1 MDNISFTA
9 VVFIVIVCVIIV
21 AAIIYG
27 VIYGKQHVIYPKTAG
42 SDTEIEEFIGEFNNL
57 CASDIFDGNHQ
68 NVINTL
74 LHNYDYDRINPLTMV
89 SDKFKQMNNINYT
102 NNVLKISQRGDKKY
116 YCELSVIYS
125 AGLNFR
131 CLYNLDQVQFE
142 EITPLTNIDEL
153 INKIAYRVSDHL
165 NSLFLMLED
174 EFQDVYI
181 EKIKTQPRHEIKIS
195 NDNYELNIYTKYD
208 TEDGKMKFYYTGK
221 SDGSVLVNDI
231 QDIIALIKSLF
242 SDPIKDLRRKYTNKT
257 YKTSGLSTTMKND
270 ELTIT
275 SKKRTG
281 YKLIIRKDSDNLYYI
296 PNVPYI
302 PIEFSTREQLLPTL
316 NLDKII
322 KEFFEQSDLF
332 QPIIDSCRI
341 IQGIEIRKSSN
352 VSIFIRS
359 KYKPNFIFKIELKY
373 DNNQHIPIFHYTED
387 IPYIVQ
393 INQSTGIVNIDD
405 IDILIK
411 RIKTFFK
418 PLSHEGGASK
428 DDTDPNTQ
436 IILPGTLYDQNIT
449 PRNLYYRRVNNG
461 EMEYRYPNLVNVDD
475 NNYSINLMWISK
487 YIDPKNKFIGGYVH
501 REDTQFENIFPPQIA
516 KWMILNPAA
525 MVNLWIDSKMCTSE
539 QIKNTREYM
548 YLYIKSM
555 KTRGIIISE
564 SGFAVRDI
572 QSLVIV
578 NQYPIIAMVEWPIY
592 SRVDLLRLI
601 AAYETQLSNNKQNIR
616 SAFIYADYTVNPH
629 SIKEVYP
636 NGISEDGFIGISSTY
651 EMSGYENSYMIFGS
665 YNIYLLSTI
674 RDFILSIL
682 CKIQVESRGYVLE
695 PLNQVFYD
703 TDGKFASGHGNCLSD
718 TFPYGLF
725 IPVMFVSTIRKTL
738 YPYKYNYFD
747 CTLANTNPDNRALWY
762 IFYGFMHRGDNLQI
776 EINNKLYWM
785 RSELN
790 VQSKNPIDYMC
801 VIQDERVSVIR
812 ASGHGAS
819 STYRRNATSL
829 HTIISS
835 NDKYFKDKKN
845 YDTYMGDQ
853 SQYL

>member
-9 VVFIVIVCVIIV
+9 VVFIVIVCIIIV

-27 VIYGKQHVIYPKTAG
+27 VIYRKQHVIYPKTAG
-42 SDTEIEEFIGEFNNL
+42 GDTEIGEFISEFNNL
-57 CASDIFDGNHQ
+57 CDSGTFDGNHQ

-74 LHNYDYDRINPLTMV
+74 LNNYYYDRINPLTIV
-89 SDKFKQMNNINYT
+89 SDKFKQIYNINYT
-102 NNVLKISQRGDKKY
+102 NNVLKIIQLGDKNY

-131 CLYNLDQVQFE
+131 CVYNLNQVHFE

-153 INKIAYRVSDHL
+153 INKIDYRISDYL
-165 NSLFLMLED
+165 NSLFRELKR
-174 EFQDVYI
+174 EFQDLYI
-181 EKIKTQPRHEIKIS
+181 EKIKTPPRHEIKIL
-195 NDNYELNIYTKYD
+195 NDDDDELNIYTKYD
-208 TEDGKMKFYYTGK
+208 IEDGKMKFYYTGK
-221 SDGSVLVNDI
+221 SDGSVLVDNI
-231 QDIIALIKSLF
+231 QDIIALLKSLF
-242 SDPIKDLRRKYTNKT
+242 SDPIKDLRRKYNNGT
-257 YKTSGLSTTMKND
+257 YRKSGLSATMENG
-270 ELTIT
+270 ELAIT
-275 SKKRTG
+275 SKKRKG
-281 YKLIIRKDSDNLYYI
+281 YKLIIGKDSDNLYYI

-302 PIEFSTREQLLPTL
+302 PIRSSTRSQLLPPFD
-316 NLDKII
+316 LDKII
-322 KEFFEQSDLF
+322 KEFFEQNNLF
-332 QPIIDSCRI
+332 QPIIDRCKV
-341 IQGIEIRKSSN
+341 IQGIEIRQSS
-352 VSIFIRS
+352 SIFIRS
-359 KYKPNFIFKIELKY
+359 KYKPNFIFKIELTY
-373 DNNQHIPIFHYTED
+373 DDNRHIPVFHYTED
-387 IPYIVQ
+387 IPYIVE
-393 INQSTGIVNIDD
+393 INQPTGIVNIDD
-405 IDILIK
+405 IDILMT

-436 IILPGTLYDQNIT
+436 IILPGILYDQNIN
-449 PRNLYYRRVNNG
+449 PRNLYYRGDNNG

-475 NNYSINLMWISK
+475 NNYSINLMWISR
-487 YIDPKNKFIGGYVH
+487 YIDLKNKYIGGYVQ

-548 YLYIKSM
+548 YFYIKSM
-555 KTRGIIISE
+555 KTRGINISE

-601 AAYETQLSNNKQNIR
+601 AAYETQLSNNKKNIR

-629 SIKEVYP
+629 SIREVYP

-651 EMSGYENSYMIFGS
+651 VHSGYENSYMIFGS

-695 PLNQVFYD
+695 PFNRVFYD
-703 TDGKFASGHGNCLSD
+703 THGNFASGQGNCLSD

-725 IPVMFVSTIRKTL
+725 IPVMFVSTIRKIL

-762 IFYGFMHRGDNLQI
+762 IFYGFMHHGDKLQI
-776 EINNKLYWM
+776 EINNKLYWV

-812 ASGHGAS
+812 SSGHGAS
-819 STYRRNATSL
+819 STYRRDATSL

-835 NDKYFKDKKN
+835 NDKYFKDKKS
-845 YDTYMGDQ
+845 YDTYIGDQ

>member
-9 VVFIVIVCVIIV
+9 VVFIVIVCIIIV

-27 VIYGKQHVIYPKTAG
+27 VIYRKQHVIYPKTAG
-42 SDTEIEEFIGEFNNL
+42 GDTEIGEFISEFNNL
-57 CASDIFDGNHQ
+57 CDSGTFDGNHQ

-74 LHNYDYDRINPLTMV
+74 LNNYYYDRINPLTIV
-89 SDKFKQMNNINYT
+89 SDKFKQIYNINYT
-102 NNVLKISQRGDKKY
+102 NNVLKIIQLGDKNY

-131 CLYNLDQVQFE
+131 CVYNLNQVHFE

-153 INKIAYRVSDHL
+153 INKIDYRISDYL
-165 NSLFLMLED
+165 NSLFRELKR
-174 EFQDVYI
+174 EFQYLYI
-181 EKIKTQPRHEIKIS
+181 EKIKTPPRHEIKIL
-195 NDNYELNIYTKYD
+195 NDDDDELNIYTKYD
-208 TEDGKMKFYYTGK
+208 IEDGKMKFYYTGK
-221 SDGSVLVNDI
+221 SDGSVLVDNI
-231 QDIIALIKSLF
+231 QDIIALLKSLF
-242 SDPIKDLRRKYTNKT
+242 SDPIKDLRRKYNNGT
-257 YKTSGLSTTMKND
+257 YRKSGLSATMENG
-270 ELTIT
+270 ELAIT
-275 SKKRTG
+275 SKKRKG
-281 YKLIIRKDSDNLYYI
+281 YKLIIGKDSDNLYYI

-302 PIEFSTREQLLPTL
+302 PIRSSTRSQLLPPFD
-316 NLDKII
+316 LDKII
-322 KEFFEQSDLF
+322 KEFFEQNNLF
-332 QPIIDSCRI
+332 QPIIDRCKV
-341 IQGIEIRKSSN
+341 IQGIEIRQSS
-352 VSIFIRS
+352 SIFIRS
-359 KYKPNFIFKIELKY
+359 KYKPNFIFKIELTY
-373 DNNQHIPIFHYTED
+373 DDNRHIPVFHYTED
-387 IPYIVQ
+387 IPYIVE
-393 INQSTGIVNIDD
+393 INQPTGIVNIDD
-405 IDILIK
+405 IDILMT

-436 IILPGTLYDQNIT
+436 IILPGILYDQNIN
-449 PRNLYYRRVNNG
+449 PRNLYYRGDNNG

-475 NNYSINLMWISK
+475 NNYSINLMWISR
-487 YIDPKNKFIGGYVH
+487 YIDLKNKYIGGYVQ

-548 YLYIKSM
+548 YFYIKSM
-555 KTRGIIISE
+555 KTRGINISE

-601 AAYETQLSNNKQNIR
+601 AAYETQLSNNKKNIR

-629 SIKEVYP
+629 SIREVYP

-651 EMSGYENSYMIFGS
+651 VHSGYENSYMIFGS

-695 PLNQVFYD
+695 PFNRVFYD
-703 TDGKFASGHGNCLSD
+703 THGNFASGQGNCLSD

-762 IFYGFMHRGDNLQI
+762 IFYGFMHHGDKLQI
-776 EINNKLYWM
+776 EINNKLYWV

-812 ASGHGAS
+812 SSGHGAS
-819 STYRRNATSL
+819 STYRRDATSL

-835 NDKYFKDKKN
+835 NDKYFKDKKS
-845 YDTYMGDQ
+845 YDTYIGDQ

>member
-9 VVFIVIVCVIIV
+9 VVFIVIVCIIIV

-27 VIYGKQHVIYPKTAG
+27 VIYRKQHVIYPKTAG
-42 SDTEIEEFIGEFNNL
+42 GDTEIGEFISEFNNL
-57 CASDIFDGNHQ
+57 CDSGTFDGNHQ

-74 LHNYDYDRINPLTMV
+74 LNNYYYDRINPLTIV
-89 SDKFKQMNNINYT
+89 SDKFKQIYNINYT
-102 NNVLKISQRGDKKY
+102 NNVLKIIQLGDKNY

-131 CLYNLDQVQFE
+131 CVYNLNQVHFE

-153 INKIAYRVSDHL
+153 INKIDYRISDYL
-165 NSLFLMLED
+165 NSLFRELKR
-174 EFQDVYI
+174 EFQDLYI
-181 EKIKTQPRHEIKIS
+181 EKIKTPPRHEIKIL
-195 NDNYELNIYTKYD
+195 NDDDDELNIYTKYD
-208 TEDGKMKFYYTGK
+208 IEDVKMKFYYTGK
-221 SDGSVLVNDI
+221 SDGSVLVDNI
-231 QDIIALIKSLF
+231 QDIIALLKSLF
-242 SDPIKDLRRKYTNKT
+242 SDPIKDLRRKYNNGT
-257 YKTSGLSTTMKND
+257 YRKSGLSATMENG
-270 ELTIT
+270 ELAIT
-275 SKKRTG
+275 SKKRKG
-281 YKLIIRKDSDNLYYI
+281 YKLIIGKDSDNLYYI

-302 PIEFSTREQLLPTL
+302 PIRSSTRSQLLPPFD
-316 NLDKII
+316 LDKII
-322 KEFFEQSDLF
+322 KEFFEQNNLF
-332 QPIIDSCRI
+332 QPIIDRCKV
-341 IQGIEIRKSSN
+341 IQGIEIRQSS
-352 VSIFIRS
+352 SIFIRS
-359 KYKPNFIFKIELKY
+359 KYKPNFIFKIELTY
-373 DNNQHIPIFHYTED
+373 DDNRHIPVFHYTED
-387 IPYIVQ
+387 IPYIVE
-393 INQSTGIVNIDD
+393 INQPTGIVNIDD
-405 IDILIK
+405 IDILMT

-436 IILPGTLYDQNIT
+436 IILPGILYDQNIN
-449 PRNLYYRRVNNG
+449 PRNLYYRGDNNG

-475 NNYSINLMWISK
+475 NNYSINLMWISR
-487 YIDPKNKFIGGYVH
+487 YIDLKNKYIGGYVQ

-548 YLYIKSM
+548 YFYIKSM
-555 KTRGIIISE
+555 KTRGINISE

-601 AAYETQLSNNKQNIR
+601 AAYETQLSNNKKNIR

-629 SIKEVYP
+629 SIREVYP

-651 EMSGYENSYMIFGS
+651 VHSGYENSYMIFGS

-695 PLNQVFYD
+695 PFNRVFYD
-703 TDGKFASGHGNCLSD
+703 THGNFASGQGNCLSD

-762 IFYGFMHRGDNLQI
+762 IFYGFMHHGDKLQI
-776 EINNKLYWM
+776 EINNKLYWV

-812 ASGHGAS
+812 SSGHGAS
-819 STYRRNATSL
+819 STYRRDATSL

-835 NDKYFKDKKN
+835 NDKYFKDKKS
-845 YDTYMGDQ
+845 YDTYIGDQ